1 MPYSSDSWNLCLSVI
16 ESPLP
21 MLIHL
26 DLQHTLET
34 VKVAN
39 KYLQSVHQDRFVYGK
54 KKKNI
59 DILSSLQ
66 ILAIPVAIK
75 AFNL

>member
-1 MPYSSDSWNLCLSVI
+1 
-16 ESPLP
+16 

-26 DLQHTLET
+26 DLQQTLET
-34 VKVAN
+34 VAN